1 MKKFILLFLPLF
13 FLLSLKTTGQN
24 AIPLTNSGF
33 ENWSTGNG
41 YSASVGGF
49 ISLPVYSSYTYPTG
63 WNYPTYPV
71 NESVTYYGMTVNV
84 NTDLPLLK
92 VTDETSGMPEGSH
105 AVKLQSFMLSDIVN
119 STVYN
124 LAASNLD
131 EWLTTTVFPT
141 VLTTGAVDIDQL
153 LPLVED
159 FTNSFDSLPLLLGV
173 FDGVDLNS
181 IIDGGVSLNGAAMGR
196 MTGYYKYTSGV
207 GGDKGGIMMLGSKY
221 NPATQRRE
229 VVGGGYTADLT
240 DVSAYTPFEIAYTPL
255 SEIDSTVE
263 YVEAD
268 SLVILIFS
276 SANSE
281 PQQGSSLY
289 LDNLQLWSAAPVIP
303 EDTTTTDTVPS
314 ICDPTYGDTTATACG
329 SFSWHGYEN
338 LTESG
343 DYMDTL
349 VNVGGC
355 DSILTL
361 HLTINTGTYTPIDAT
376 VCDSYEWHDS
386 TYTESG
392 TYVFEYTN
400 ETDCPSAD
408 TLHLTVIT
416 INTEVEQSV
425 LLKGIENEWGEFY
438 ATQENAEY
446 QWIDC
451 TTNEPIDGATEQSF
465 RPAVPGIY
473 ACIIT
478 IGECTDT
485 SDCQEL
491 FVGIPENSTTD
502 FILYPNPTTGIV
514 TVQLSPETCSLNLEI
529 QVYDVYGKLL
539 GAVGANNHSPLQG
552 TQIDLSQYANGI
564 YFMKL
569 VSDGKVISVG
579 KVVKE

>member
-1 MKKFILLFLPLF
+1 MKRSILLLFLLF

-24 AIPLTNSGF
+24 PISLTNSGF
-33 ENWSTGNG
+33 ESWSTGNG
-41 YSASVGGF
+41 YSVSVSFFGF
-49 ISLPVYSSYTYPTG
+49 PISLPVYSDYIYPTG
-63 WNYPTYPV
+63 WNFPTYPV
-71 NESVTYYGMTVNV
+71 NETINYSGTDVNV

-92 VTDETSGMPEGSH
+92 VTDETSGVPEGSH
-105 AVKLQSFMLSDIVN
+105 AVKLQSFMLSDIIN

-124 LAASNLD
+124 LASSNLD

-159 FTNSFDSLPLLLGV
+159 FTNSFDSLPLLLAV
-173 FDGVDLNS
+173 FDSVDLNS
-181 IIDGGVSLNGAAMGR
+181 IIDGGIPMNGAAMGR

-229 VVGGGYTADLT
+229 VVGGGYTANLT
-240 DVSAYTPFEIAYTPL
+240 DVSAYTSFEIAYTPL
-255 SEIDSTVE
+255 SEIDSTAE

-289 LDNLQLWSAAPVIP
+289 LDNLQLWSAVPVIP
-303 EDTTTTDTVPS
+303 EDTTTTDTVPN
-314 ICDPTYGDTTATACG
+314 ICDPTYGDTIATACG
-329 SFSWHGYEN
+329 NFSWHGYEN

-349 VNVGGC
+349 VNAGGC

-361 HLTINTGTYTPIDAT
+361 HLTIYTSVTESVEATICESELPYTWNGIVFENDGTDSAMLTSSTGCDSLVIMTLTVTRINTGLNW
-376 VCDSYEWHDS
+376 V
-386 TYTESG
+386 G
-392 TYVFEYTN
+392 TSWY
-400 ETDCPSAD
+400 A
-408 TLHLTVIT
+408 
-416 INTEVEQSV
+416 
-425 LLKGIENEWGEFY
+425 IEME
-438 ATQENAEY
+438 AAQENAEY

-451 TTNEPIDGATEQSF
+451 ETNEWIENATEQLFEPVTS
-465 RPAVPGIY
+465 GSY

-478 IGECTDT
+478 YNGCTDT
-485 SDCQEL
+485 TSCL
-491 FVGIPENSTTD
+491 NAIVGISENSTTD
-502 FILYPNPTTGIV
+502 LILYPNPTTGIV
-514 TVQLSPETCSLNLEI
+514 TVQLPPETCNLTPEI
-529 QVYDVYGKLL
+529 QMFDIYGRR
-539 GAVGANNHSPLQG
+539 LQIIPV
-552 TQIDLSQYANGI
+552 TDETTPIDLSRYANGV
-564 YFMKL
+564 YFVKL
-569 VSDGKVISVG
+569 VNNGKVVAVR

>member
-1 MKKFILLFLPLF
+1 MARLYIHFKQNQTLSQMKRFILLLLPLF
-13 FLLSLKTTGQN
+13 FLLSPKTTGQN
-24 AIPLTNSGF
+24 SIPLTNNGF

-71 NESVTYYGMTVNV
+71 DESVTYYGMSVNV
-84 NTDLPLLK
+84 NTNLPLLK
-92 VTDETSGMPEGSH
+92 VSNETSGVPEGSH
-105 AVKLQSFMLSDIVN
+105 AVKLQSFMLSDIIN

-124 LAASNLD
+124 LASSSLD
-131 EWLTTTVFPT
+131 EWLTTSVFPT
-141 VLTTGAVDIDQL
+141 VFTTGAVDIDQL

-159 FTNSFDSLPLLLGV
+159 FTNNFDSLPLLLGV
-173 FDGVDLNS
+173 FDSVDLNS

-207 GGDKGGIMMLGSKY
+207 GGDHGGIMILGSKY

-229 VVGGGYTADLT
+229 VVGGGFTTELT
-240 DVSAYTPFEIAYTPL
+240 DVSSYTPFEVTYTPL
-255 SEIDSTVE
+255 SELDSTAE

-268 SLVILIFS
+268 SLVILLFS
-276 SANSE
+276 SATTE
-281 PQQGSSLY
+281 AQHGSSLY
-289 LDNLQLWSAAPVIP
+289 LDNLQLWAVGEEPPVI
-303 EDTTTTDTVPS
+303 
-314 ICDPTYGDTTATACG
+314 IDTTAIECD
-329 SFSWHGYEN
+329 SFNWYGED
-338 LTESG
+338 LTSSG
-343 DYMDTL
+343 DYTHPIE
-349 VNVGGC
+349 NSN
-355 DSILTL
+355 SILTL
-361 HLTINTGTYTPIDAT
+361 HLTINHSTYNSIDAT

-408 TLHLTVIT
+408 TLHLTVTT
-416 INTEVEQSV
+416 IDTY
-425 LLKGIENEWGEFY
+425 IELHTQVTDDENYVFV
-438 ATQENAEY
+438 TQENAEY

-451 TTNEPIDGATEQSF
+451 ETNEPIEGETQQQFTPEIS
-465 RPAVPGIY
+465 GSY

-478 IGECTDT
+478 LGECADT
-485 SDCQEL
+485 TECEYVS
-491 FVGIPENSTTD
+491 VGVSISENSATD
-502 FILYPNPTTGIV
+502 LILYPNPTTGIV
-514 TVQLSPETCSLNLEI
+514 TVQLATETCTLTPEI
-529 QVYDVYGKLL
+529 QMYDIYGRR
-539 GAVGANNHSPLQG
+539 LQIIPV
-552 TQIDLSQYANGI
+552 TAEKNPIDLSQYANGI

>member
-1 MKKFILLFLPLF
+1 MKRFILLLLPLF

-24 AIPLTNSGF
+24 SIPLTNSGF

-49 ISLPVYSSYTYPTG
+49 ISLPVYDSYTYPTG

-92 VTDETSGMPEGSH
+92 VSDETTGVPEGSH

-124 LAASNLD
+124 LASSSLD

-153 LPLVED
+153 LPMLED
-159 FTNSFDSLPLLLGV
+159 FTNNFDSLPLLLGV
-173 FDGVDLNS
+173 FDSVDLNS
-181 IIDGGVSLNGAAMGR
+181 IIDGGIPLNGEAFGR

-221 NPATQRRE
+221 NPATQQRE
-229 VVGGGYTADLT
+229 VVGGGYTANLT
-240 DVSAYTPFEIAYTPL
+240 DVSAYTPFEIVYTPL

-268 SLVILIFS
+268 SLVIMIFS

-289 LDNLQLWSAAPVIP
+289 LDNLRLWAAGVEPPVI
-303 EDTTTTDTVPS
+303 
-314 ICDPTYGDTTATACG
+314 IDTTAAECG
-329 SFSWHGYEN
+329 SFNWYGED
-338 LTESG
+338 LTSSG
-343 DYMDTL
+343 DYTHPI
-349 VNVGGC
+349 G
-355 DSILTL
+355 DSDSTIIL
-361 HLTINTGTYTPIDAT
+361 HLTINQGTYNSIDTT

-416 INTEVEQSV
+416 INTEIELHV
-425 LLKGIENEWGEFY
+425 LLTEDGENYVFVS
-438 ATQENAEY
+438 QENAEY
-446 QWIDC
+446 QWMNC
-451 TTNEPIDGATEQSF
+451 ETNELIEGATQQQFTPEVS
-465 RPAVPGIY
+465 GSY

-478 IGECTDT
+478 LGECVDT
-485 SDCQEL
+485 TECEYVSAG
-491 FVGIPENSTTD
+491 VGITENSTTD
-502 FILYPNPTTGIV
+502 LILYPNPTTGIV
-514 TVQLSPETCSLNLEI
+514 TVQLAPETLSLNPEI
-529 QVYDVYGKLL
+529 QVFDVFGRMLDIVETFHETSL
-539 GAVGANNHSPLQG
+539 QAV
-552 TQIDLSQYANGI
+552 QIDLSRYANGI
-564 YFMKL
+564 YFVKL
-569 VSDGKVISVG
+569 VNDGNVVFVG

>member
-1 MKKFILLFLPLF
+1 MKRFILLLLSLF
-13 FLLSLKTTGQN
+13 FLLSLKTMGQN
-24 AIPLTNSGF
+24 SIPLTNSGF

-41 YSASVGGF
+41 YSVTVLF
-49 ISLPVYSSYTYPTG
+49 FPLQVYDSYTYPTN

-71 NESVTYYGMTVNV
+71 NETITYSGMNVNV

-92 VTDETSGMPEGSH
+92 VSNETNGVPEGAH
-105 AVKLQSFMLSDIVN
+105 AVKLQSFMLSDIIN

-124 LAASNLD
+124 LASSNLD

-159 FTNSFDSLPLLLGV
+159 FTNSFDSLPLLLAV
-173 FDGVDLNS
+173 FDSVDLNS
-181 IIDGGVSLNGAAMGR
+181 IIDGGIPLNGTAMGR

-207 GGDKGGIMMLGSKY
+207 GGDRGGIMMLGSKY

-255 SEIDSTVE
+255 SELDSTVE

-276 SANSE
+276 SANTE
-281 PQQGSSLY
+281 PQQGSALC
-289 LDNLQLWSAAPVIP
+289 LDDLRLWAAGEEPPVTI
-303 EDTTTTDTVPS
+303 
-314 ICDPTYGDTTATACG
+314 DTTAVECD
-329 SFSWHGYEN
+329 SFNWYGEN
-338 LTESG
+338 LTSSG
-343 DYMDTL
+343 DYTHL
-349 VNVGGC
+349 IENS
-355 DSILTL
+355 DSTIIL
-361 HLTINTGTYTPIDAT
+361 HLTINQGTYTSIDVT

-416 INTEVEQSV
+416 IDTYIGETDGTIEVWE
-425 LLKGIENEWGEFY
+425 
-438 ATQENAEY
+438 QENATY
-446 QWIDC
+446 QWMNC
-451 TTNEPIDGATEQSF
+451 ETNELIEGATDYFWEPDVWGEYF
-465 RPAVPGIY
+465 

-485 SDCQEL
+485 TECWHYWD
-491 FVGIPENSTTD
+491 GISENKTTD
-502 FILYPNPTTGIV
+502 ITLYPNPTTGIV
-514 TVQLSPETCSLNLEI
+514 NVQLSPETCNLNPEI
-529 QVYDVYGKLL
+529 HVFDVYGKLL

-552 TQIDLSQYANGI
+552 TPIDLSQYTNGI
-564 YFMKL
+564 YFVKL
-569 VSDGKVISVG
+569 VNDGKVISVG

>member
-13 FLLSLKTTGQN
+13 IILSLKTTGQN
-24 AIPLTNSGF
+24 TISLTNSGF

-49 ISLPVYSSYTYPTG
+49 ISLPVYGSYTYPTG

-71 NESVTYYGMTVNV
+71 NESVTYYGMSVNV

-92 VTDETSGMPEGSH
+92 ITNETSGVPEGSH
-105 AVKLQSFMLSDIVN
+105 AVKLQSFMLSDIIN
-119 STVYN
+119 STVYS
-124 LAASNLD
+124 LASSNLE
-131 EWLTTTVFPT
+131 EWLTTSVFPT

-159 FTNSFDSLPLLLGV
+159 FTSSFDSLPLLLAV
-173 FDGVDLNS
+173 FDSVDLNS
-181 IIDGGVSLNGAAMGR
+181 IIDGGVSLNGAVMGR

-229 VVGGGYTADLT
+229 VVGGGYTANLT
-240 DVSAYTPFEIAYTPL
+240 DVSDYTPFEIAYTPL
-255 SEIDSTVE
+255 SEIDSTAE

-289 LDNLQLWSAAPVIP
+289 LDDLQLWAMGEEPPVVI
-303 EDTTTTDTVPS
+303 
-314 ICDPTYGDTTATACG
+314 DTTAVACG
-329 SFSWHGYEN
+329 SFDWYGEE
-338 LTESG
+338 LTSSG
-343 DYMDTL
+343 DYTHPIE
-349 VNVGGC
+349 NS
-355 DSILTL
+355 DSTIIL
-361 HLTINTGTYTPIDAT
+361 HLTIYTPVTESVEATICESELPYTWNGIVFENDGTDSVMLTSSNGCDSLVIMTLTVTRINTGLTWI
-376 VCDSYEWHDS
+376 
-386 TYTESG
+386 G
-392 TYVFEYTN
+392 T
-400 ETDCPSAD
+400 
-408 TLHLTVIT
+408 
-416 INTEVEQSV
+416 Q
-425 LLKGIENEWGEFY
+425 WY
-438 ATQENAEY
+438 AIIMEAAQENAEY

-451 TTNEPIDGATEQSF
+451 ETNEWVENATERLFEPVTS
-465 RPAVPGIY
+465 GSY

-478 IGECTDT
+478 YNGCTDT
-485 SDCQEL
+485 TSCL
-491 FVGIPENSTTD
+491 NAIVGITENSATGL
-502 FILYPNPTTGIV
+502 ILYPNPTTGIV
-514 TVQLSPETCSLNLEI
+514 TVQLSPETGSLNPEI

-539 GAVGANNHSPLQG
+539 GAVNHSPLQG

-564 YFMKL
+564 YFVKL
-569 VSDGKVISVG
+569 VNGGKVISVG